1 MYIYTHLQY
10 VCVRKFINNFVY
22 YFTHLEHDFVLNV
35 LECSVMRD
43 LGTCQLTH
51 FEYGCAQVVDV

>member
-1 MYIYTHLQY
+1 MY
-10 VCVRKFINNFVY
+10 VFINNFFD

-43 LGTCQLTH
+43 YGTCQLTH